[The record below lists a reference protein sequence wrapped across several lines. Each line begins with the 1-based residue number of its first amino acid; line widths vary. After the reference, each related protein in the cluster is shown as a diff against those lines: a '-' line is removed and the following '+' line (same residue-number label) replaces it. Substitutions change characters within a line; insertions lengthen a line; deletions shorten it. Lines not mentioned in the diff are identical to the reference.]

1 MIPGLIES
9 EHQQDDMDS
18 KAENEAEEEN
28 SRQKEL
34 NQGGFDEEDCW
45 NENRSWDGQEE
56 VRREDTNG
64 SFPW

>member
-28 SRQKEL
+28 SWQKEL
-34 NQGGFDEEDCW
+34 NQGGFDEEDC
-45 NENRSWDGQEE
+45 
-56 VRREDTNG
+56 
-64 SFPW
+64 